1 MAMLPSIDPE
11 YPFPYSYTYTFQ
23 GLPWNQRALNLIGS
37 GKVFNEYLG
46 KGPLNAQNDRMV
58 VMLAQSAI
66 VDIEITI
73 KDLKQKSFHEAI
85 GYIWRETACLLDSP
99 RQKDAVKLGLWR
111 ALLRLTF
118 PSSELDL
125 LAIRKWPLWL
135 LKAYIP
141 GTGEIISVEFN
152 AEDKDMA
159 FNMIVDAYMEAEGSN
174 SHWAVMDVA
183 LVRPEFE
190 PLLFDFLTFTG
201 PIMDG
206 GVMIPVEVPP
216 ECKYTHDGWVN
227 INTVE
232 YKPWEHENYQ
242 NSYHT

>member
-73 KDLKQKSFHEAI
+73 KDLKQKSFHESI

-99 RQKDAVKLGLWR
+99 RQEDAVKLGLWR
-111 ALLRLTF
+111 TLLRLTF

-125 LAIRKWPLWL
+125 LAIRKWPLWM

-141 GTGEIISVEFN
+141 GNGNIINVEFN
-152 AEDKDMA
+152 AGKVQYIEAQSGRIKD
-159 FNMIVDAYMEAEGSN
+159 FGETLKHVRTER
-174 SHWAVMDVA
+174 VA
-183 LVRPEFE
+183 LVRTDNLRFSERAKNFV
-190 PLLFDFLTFTG
+190 TKTTR
-201 PIMDG
+201 
-206 GVMIPVEVPP
+206 
-216 ECKYTHDGWVN
+216 K
-227 INTVE
+227 
-232 YKPWEHENYQ
+232 
-242 NSYHT
+242 